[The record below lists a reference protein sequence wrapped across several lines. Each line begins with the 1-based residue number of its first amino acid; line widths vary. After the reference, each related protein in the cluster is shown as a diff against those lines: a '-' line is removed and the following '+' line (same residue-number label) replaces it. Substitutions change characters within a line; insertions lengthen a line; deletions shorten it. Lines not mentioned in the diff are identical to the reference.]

1 MLCLHF
7 QSLSLLIIFLPNVLA
22 RSSNI
27 TFNRNGDSGY
37 PCPISGQMGK
47 EFSILPFI

>member
-1 MLCLHF
+1 MSHLHF
-7 QSLSLLIIFLPNVLA
+7 QFLFLLIIFLPNVLA

-27 TFNRNGDSGY
+27 MFNRSGDSGH
-37 PCPISGQMGK
+37 PCPISGLRGK